1 MSQIFSFKRF
11 GMLFKKHTIEN
22 YRSYA
27 MSLFVLVG
35 IMTAVIGIANYKAFE
50 PMSMKMQIAFFMGFF
65 IASGAI
71 FTSNIFNNLGD
82 KRRTI
87 ASLTLPAS
95 SFEKFLVGWV
105 YSFVFFQIV
114 FIGVYYA
121 IICTIIGLGH
131 WPAGT
136 APILDVFSTEYKFY
150 TIFVVYAFLHGIV
163 IYGAIFFKKTHFIK
177 TAFSFFIVLM
187 LIWLI
192 NDSVLELMTGQAIS
206 HNPPFTGM
214 SFSYN
219 VTAKYPDYAN
229 IDMTPYP
236 FNWILTLFGTLGVL
250 FWFAAY
256 FRLKEKKV

>member
-22 YRSYA
+22 YKSYA
-27 MSLFVLVG
+27 MMLFVLVG
-35 IMTAVIGIANYKAFE
+35 IMTIVIGLTNYKAFR
-50 PMSMKMQIAFFMGFF
+50 PMDMKLQISFFIGFF
-65 IASGAI
+65 IAAGTI

-82 KRRTI
+82 KRKTI

-114 FIGVYYA
+114 FIGIYYA
-121 IICTIIGLGH
+121 IVCTVIRLGH

-150 TIFVVYAFLHGIV
+150 TVFVAYAFLHGIV
-163 IYGAIFFKKTHFIK
+163 IYGAIFFKKMHFIK
-177 TAFSFFIVLM
+177 TAFSLFIILM
-187 LIWLI
+187 AIWFANNWILQ
-192 NDSVLELMTGQAIS
+192 LMTGQPIS

-214 SFSYN
+214 SFTYN
-219 VTAKYPDYAN
+219 VTAKSSEYAN
-229 IDMTPYP
+229 IDVAPYP
-236 FNWILTLFGTLGVL
+236 FNWVLALFTVLGVL
-250 FWFAAY
+250 FWVAAY
-256 FRLKEKKV
+256 YRLKEKKV